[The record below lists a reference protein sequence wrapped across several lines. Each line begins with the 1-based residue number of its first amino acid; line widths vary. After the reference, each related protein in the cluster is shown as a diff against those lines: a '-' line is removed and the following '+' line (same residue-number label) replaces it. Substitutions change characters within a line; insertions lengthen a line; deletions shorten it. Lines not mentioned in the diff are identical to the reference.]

1 MVLSALSCRQD
12 PPAPTPEP
20 EPEPVVEVKSSDC
33 RIFAMSV
40 EAGEWTLEC
49 EIDTV
54 AGTIALPC
62 FEEDLSSLK
71 STKGHVTLAE
81 GANITPNPAVSK
93 DYRKGATYIV
103 TAEDGTEKIYT
114 LSLKML
120 QTPER
125 PAKPVVMWIDAE
137 NSCRLLNTRAK
148 VADVVKTAWDN
159 GFSGI
164 VMDVKSPR
172 SGDVL
177 YTSSFLGYCPRLKE
191 TDIPQDFDLL
201 QELVDRCHEQGMTI
215 TASVS
220 VMTFPRPATL
230 KGQDYFD
237 NHLDGAICREFLPEG
252 IIDQREDPEASYI
265 FLNPANPATHDYMI
279 AMVSELARNYDLD
292 GIALDY
298 CRFPDVRSDFS
309 ETSRSAFEQWSGTPV
324 ENWPDDIIKYSTA
337 SRDSW
342 YKCPRFKEW
351 VKWRS
356 SLIQGCVR
364 DCRDAIKA
372 INPSIRIEYWAE
384 AWWWECWAKGQ
395 NWAAQKASLPSG
407 YTWASEDYM
416 TTGFADYLDIFHL
429 GSYVHT
435 VYGFVD
441 QYTMEY
447 LANYGKNRILDACT
461 LYGSFG
467 AYVNNLDYAGA
478 TILNYRTFDGV
489 MIFELGSVKNRW
501 GTYKNAIRRAMRLE
515 GEYGRP

>member
-1 MVLSALSCRQD
+1 
-12 PPAPTPEP
+12 
-20 EPEPVVEVKSSDC
+20 
-33 RIFAMSV
+33 MSV

-201 QELVDRCHEQGMTI
+201 QELVR
-215 TASVS
+215 
-220 VMTFPRPATL
+220 
-230 KGQDYFD
+230 
-237 NHLDGAICREFLPEG
+237 
-252 IIDQREDPEASYI
+252 SY
-265 FLNPANPATHDYMI
+265 LN
-279 AMVSELARNYDLD
+279 
-292 GIALDY
+292 
-298 CRFPDVRSDFS
+298 
-309 ETSRSAFEQWSGTPV
+309 
-324 ENWPDDIIKYSTA
+324 K
-337 SRDSW
+337 
-342 YKCPRFKEW
+342 
-351 VKWRS
+351 
-356 SLIQGCVR
+356 
-364 DCRDAIKA
+364 
-372 INPSIRIEYWAE
+372 
-384 AWWWECWAKGQ
+384 
-395 NWAAQKASLPSG
+395 
-407 YTWASEDYM
+407 
-416 TTGFADYLDIFHL
+416 
-429 GSYVHT
+429 
-435 VYGFVD
+435 
-441 QYTMEY
+441 
-447 LANYGKNRILDACT
+447 
-461 LYGSFG
+461 
-467 AYVNNLDYAGA
+467 
-478 TILNYRTFDGV
+478 
-489 MIFELGSVKNRW
+489 
-501 GTYKNAIRRAMRLE
+501 
-515 GEYGRP
+515 